1 MHKYT
6 RSQCDFRHEKSVMGV
21 WFSNLVELIKIK
33 VAVSCVN
40 WELQVNLVV
49 GLGKGGFCAGE
60 LLPLVESWHA
70 GAGRRGLKLCRFLDD
85 SAWGTVWNL
94 ETHTHK
100 PDPAS
105 MENIPALWVL
115 RQETWLAEKKS
126 FGVKSGCP
134 RRASS
139 LLPSVASLVRWF
151 QSPCTAL
158 IWGSWKGRDI
168 WSQETGLALL
178 PPPYFYF
185 VGVVIWLSS
194 GQNKI
199 CLGDDW
205 LLLNYYYA
213 VNWIDIITRLL
224 TE

>member
-6 RSQCDFRHEKSVMGV
+6 RSQCDFRHEKSVMGI

-60 LLPLVESWHA
+60 LLPLVESRHA
-70 GAGRRGLKLCRFLDD
+70 GVVQCGVKRCCFLDD
-85 SAWGTVWNL
+85 SASVKPRDMH
-94 ETHTHK
+94 THTHK

-126 FGVKSGCP
+126 LGVKRLCP
-134 RRASS
+134 PRASS
-139 LLPSVASLVRWF
+139 LLPYVASLVWLFRN
-151 QSPCTAL
+151 PCTAL
-158 IWGSWKGRDI
+158 IWGSCKGRGI
-168 WSQETGLALL
+168 WS
-178 PPPYFYF
+178 
-185 VGVVIWLSS
+185 
-194 GQNKI
+194 
-199 CLGDDW
+199 
-205 LLLNYYYA
+205 
-213 VNWIDIITRLL
+213 
-224 TE
+224 

>member
-6 RSQCDFRHEKSVMGV
+6 SSQCDFRREKSVMGI

-60 LLPLVESWHA
+60 LLPLVESRHA
-70 GAGRRGLKLCRFLDD
+70 GAVRRSRKHCCFWDN

-94 ETHTHK
+94 GTHTHTDTHK
-100 PDPAS
+100 PDPVS

-115 RQETWLAEKKS
+115 RQETWLAAKKAKSLPSQSLVIIALCSLISLAILKSLYSADLGVLKRQSYLKPRNRTGYFQCPIQTFVLLVVS
-126 FGVKSGCP
+126 FGFLQDKIKPVLGMTDH
-134 RRASS
+134 
-139 LLPSVASLVRWF
+139 RW
-151 QSPCTAL
+151 
-158 IWGSWKGRDI
+158 
-168 WSQETGLALL
+168 
-178 PPPYFYF
+178 
-185 VGVVIWLSS
+185 
-194 GQNKI
+194 
-199 CLGDDW
+199 
-205 LLLNYYYA
+205 
-213 VNWIDIITRLL
+213 IITMLL

>member
-6 RSQCDFRHEKSVMGV
+6 SSQCDFRREKSVMGI

-60 LLPLVESWHA
+60 LLPLVESRHA
-70 GAGRRGLKLCRFLDD
+70 GAVRRSIKHCCFLDN

-94 ETHTHK
+94 ETHTHTDTHK
-100 PDPAS
+100 PDPVS

-115 RQETWLAEKKS
+115 RQETWLAAKKS
-126 FGVKSGCP
+126 LGVKRVCP
-134 RRASS
+134 PRASS
-139 LLPSVASLVRWF
+139 LLPYVASLVWLFWNR
-151 QSPCTAL
+151 CTTP

-168 WSQETGLALL
+168 WSREIGLAISNA
-178 PPPYFYF
+178 PY
-185 VGVVIWLSS
+185 
-194 GQNKI
+194 
-199 CLGDDW
+199 
-205 LLLNYYYA
+205 
-213 VNWIDIITRLL
+213 RLL
-224 TE
+224 FCWWCPLAFFRTK